1 MTKQNFYYLD
11 TEYLQNCNKTQVQLT
26 LVDFY
31 DDVET
36 TETKTLIGFYDGE
49 PDETKTLKALQ
60 EYDSKQRRLAE
71 LLDECDKLE
80 RMIQLSNIDG
90 LEHML
95 HIAEMQV
102 EAISIILDTAY
113 DESYVQIVQVYEVEV
128 LNAQA
133 AFHWMRI
140 WQLQENEEQ
149 MSIADRL
156 YNMYC
161 SMNDEDRQTVLD
173 DIPQFVCDNTDE
185 YADKTSIIEYLYE
198 MTK

>member
-1 MTKQNFYYLD
+1 MTKQNFYYLNN
-11 TEYLQNCNKTQVQLT
+11 EYLQNCNKTEVQLV

-31 DDVET
+31 DDFET
-36 TETKTLIGFYDGE
+36 TETKTIIGFYDGE
-49 PDETKTLKALQ
+49 PDETKSLEALQ
-60 EYDSKQRRLAE
+60 EYDSKQRRLSE

-80 RMIQLSNIDG
+80 RMIHLSNIDG

-113 DESYVQIVQVYEVEV
+113 DESYIQIVQVYEIKV
-128 LNAQA
+128 LSAQA

-149 MSIADRL
+149 MNIADRL
-156 YNMYC
+156 YNAYC
-161 SMNDEDRQTVLD
+161 SVDEANRQIIRD